1 MCYSI
6 CVKNALKNWKV
17 YLIAG
22 ALATVSIGVP
32 FLILVITLNVDK
44 ATPFQYPLLLGALS
58 ALYLL
63 VGFVWGD
70 LHIVAWRRK
79 NKKWDDELPPEIK
92 DSAWLRRTP
101 FYLAAALTFLVFIS
115 FEIIFW
121 VTGGY
126 PFL

>member
-6 CVKNALKNWKV
+6 CVKKAFKNWKV
-17 YLIAG
+17 YIIAA

-32 FLILVITLNVDK
+32 FLILVITLNVDN
-44 ATPFQYPLLLGALS
+44 ASAFQYPLLLGALS

-79 NKKWDDELPPEIK
+79 NKKWDDELPQEIK
-92 DSAWLRRTP
+92 DSAWARRMP
-101 FYLAAALTFLVFIS
+101 FYMACVLTFLVFIS

-121 VTGGY
+121 ITGSY